1 MAKLG
6 FLGLGIMGAPMA
18 RNLLKAGHSL
28 HVWNRT
34 ADRSAPLAAA
44 GAVVCGGP
52 GEVCAA
58 ADITFVMLSNPVAVR
73 AVHLGPGGACA
84 GLGGGKGLVDMST
97 IDPATSRE
105 MAAAVRATGARY
117 LEAPVSGSKK
127 PAEDGTLVILAAGDR
142 DLYDEAGAY
151 LDLMGK
157 LRVFLGEVGQGA
169 RMKLV
174 VNMVMGGMMTAFG
187 EGLALADR
195 SGLDSGVLLEVLG
208 AGALANP
215 MFAGKGPAICADR
228 FAPAFPLKHMQ
239 KDLRLALALGDELG
253 LGLPTAAAANAA
265 FIRARDAGLA
275 DLDFSA
281 VCRIL
286 RGERPGG
293 KDPGGK
299 GPAGN

>member
-1 MAKLG
+1 MAELG
-6 FLGLGIMGAPMA
+6 FLGLGIMGTPMA
-18 RNLLKAGHSL
+18 HNLLKAGHRL
-28 HVWNRT
+28 QVWNRSPEK
-34 ADRSAPLAAA
+34 AASLEAA
-44 GAVVCGGP
+44 GAVACSSP
-52 GEVCAA
+52 AEVCAA
-58 ADITFVMLSNPVAVR
+58 ADITFVMLADPAAVR
-73 AVHLGPGGACA
+73 AVHQGPGGTCT

-97 IDPATSRE
+97 IDPKTSRE

-157 LRVFLGEVGQGA
+157 LRVHLGEVGQGA

-174 VNMVMGGMMTAFG
+174 VNMIMGGMMTAFG
-187 EGLALADR
+187 EGLALSGR
-195 SGLDSGVLLEVLG
+195 CGLDPAVLLEVLA

-215 MFAGKGPAICADR
+215 MFAGKGPAVTADR

-265 FIRARDAGLA
+265 FIRARDAGMA

-281 VCRIL
+281 VCRTL
-286 RGERPGG
+286 RGEGSGR
-293 KDPGGK
+293 
-299 GPAGN
+299 N

>member
-1 MAKLG
+1 MAELG

-28 HVWNRT
+28 HAWNRSQEKT
-34 ADRSAPLAAA
+34 ASLKAA
-44 GAVVCGGP
+44 GAVVCSSP
-52 GEVCAA
+52 AEVCAA
-58 ADITFVMLSNPVAVR
+58 ADITFAMLGDPVAVR
-73 AVHLGPGGACA
+73 AVHLGPEGSCA
-84 GLGGGKGLVDMST
+84 GLGSGKGMVDMST
-97 IDPATSRE
+97 IDPATSCE
-105 MAAAVRATGARY
+105 MAAAVRAAGARY

-142 DLYDEAGAY
+142 DLYDAAGEA
-151 LDLMGK
+151 LDALGK

-174 VNMVMGGMMTAFG
+174 VNMIMGGMMTAFG
-187 EGLALADR
+187 EGLALSGR
-195 SGLDSGVLLEVLG
+195 CGLDPAVLLEVLA

-215 MFAGKGPAICADR
+215 LFAGKGPAVTADR
-228 FAPAFPLKHMQ
+228 FDPAFPLKHMQ

-281 VCRIL
+281 VCRTL
-286 RGERPGG
+286 RGETPGR
-293 KDPGGK
+293 
-299 GPAGN
+299 N